1 MAQSVVQI
9 QRPPGASWGFRLQG
23 GRDFCADLSVKKVQ
37 PGSPAE
43 RALRAGDL
51 IVAIG
56 NQPTNVMTHM
66 QANGMIKSAGNAIQ
80 FTIIRGPSQDFSS
93 ITPSGPVK
101 FQPWKQQQTS

>member
-80 FTIIRGPSQDFSS
+80 FTIIRHNNDFAN
-93 ITPSGPVK
+93 IAPPSGFVK
-101 FQPWKQQQTS
+101 SNIK

>member
-80 FTIIRGPSQDFSS
+80 FTIIRPHLSQYLAVVED
-93 ITPSGPVK
+93 PPK
-101 FQPWKQQQTS
+101 TSQA